1 MVDTVAGDPRTGG
14 RGERLAE
21 PGWALAMAS
30 LALQVVTVS
39 IVLIRRSA
47 LARAALPGA
56 GRHAVGQLGGA
67 AWRVRD
73 RPAPTATNRSPVL
86 DQLPRPTL
94 TRR

>member
-1 MVDTVAGDPRTGG
+1 MVDATAGDPRTGG

-21 PGWALAMAS
+21 PGYALAMAS

-47 LARAALPGA
+47 LALPGA
-56 GRHAVGQLGGA
+56 GRHAAGQLGAA

-73 RPAPTATNRSPVL
+73 RPGPTATNRSPVSS
-86 DQLPRPTL
+86 QLPRPTL